1 MGKYKQRK
9 DGRYATSITLGGKR
23 YQVCA
28 KTIKEVDKK
37 LFQIKSKY
45 EQGLILRSTE
55 ALYKDYKWEWI
66 KTKEPLISAKSA
78 QSYKSILNN
87 HFVEIDYKKTLKL
100 VIIAIIAYWILNHYQ
115 IVLSLLSKLLS
126 VLMPFIIGCMIAF
139 VLNVLMIRIEKQ
151 LSKVIV
157 NPKLKILKRV
167 LSILGS
173 IALVVGVVA
182 IIIILIIPE
191 LVSAIKVIALSLP
204 EVIDNLQNW
213 TDSHSIYLPQLEN
226 LINQIDVE
234 SLGNELSKFAKTEF
248 SGMLDSTIDILAVIV
263 NGIVNFVLGLVF
275 AIYILMS
282 KETLKDQTK
291 RLINAYLPSKVA
303 DNIFEVARLS
313 RTTFSNFIIGQTVEA
328 FILGALCTIGMIILG
343 LPYAPMVGSLVGITA
358 FIPIIGAFIG
368 GAIGAFM
375 IFTVDY
381 MQAFIFIIFLVI
393 LQQLEGDLIYPRVVG
408 STIGLPSIW
417 VLFAVTVGGSLWGIT
432 GVLLGVPI
440 VSVIYSLVKI
450 QVKNREKRLKVKENV
465 EVIE

>member
-1 MGKYKQRK
+1 M
-9 DGRYATSITLGGKR
+9 
-23 YQVCA
+23 
-28 KTIKEVDKK
+28 
-37 LFQIKSKY
+37 
-45 EQGLILRSTE
+45 
-55 ALYKDYKWEWI
+55 LYRN
-66 KTKEPLISAKSA
+66 
-78 QSYKSILNN
+78 NN
-87 HFVEIDYKKTLKL
+87 HFINCSYYSNNDKIKLSKNREGFMNKIEIDYKKTLKL

-381 MQAFIFIIFLVI
+381 MQAFIFIIFLVV

>member
-1 MGKYKQRK
+1 MNK
-9 DGRYATSITLGGKR
+9 I
-23 YQVCA
+23 
-28 KTIKEVDKK
+28 
-37 LFQIKSKY
+37 
-45 EQGLILRSTE
+45 
-55 ALYKDYKWEWI
+55 
-66 KTKEPLISAKSA
+66 
-78 QSYKSILNN
+78 
-87 HFVEIDYKKTLKL
+87 EIDYKKTLKL

-248 SGMLDSTIDILAVIV
+248 SGVLDSTIDILAVIV

-282 KETLKDQTK
+282 KETLKNQTK
-291 RLINAYLPSKVA
+291 RLINAYLPNKIA

-328 FILGALCTIGMIILG
+328 FILGALCTIGMILLG

-450 QVKNREKRLKVKENV
+450 QVKNREKRLKVKGNV

>member
-1 MGKYKQRK
+1 M
-9 DGRYATSITLGGKR
+9 
-23 YQVCA
+23 
-28 KTIKEVDKK
+28 
-37 LFQIKSKY
+37 
-45 EQGLILRSTE
+45 
-55 ALYKDYKWEWI
+55 LYRN
-66 KTKEPLISAKSA
+66 
-78 QSYKSILNN
+78 NN
-87 HFVEIDYKKTLKL
+87 HFINCSYYSNNDKIKLSKNREGFMNKIEIDYKKTLKL

-282 KETLKDQTK
+282 KETLKNQTK

-381 MQAFIFIIFLVI
+381 MQAFIFIIFLVV

>member
-1 MGKYKQRK
+1 M
-9 DGRYATSITLGGKR
+9 
-23 YQVCA
+23 
-28 KTIKEVDKK
+28 
-37 LFQIKSKY
+37 
-45 EQGLILRSTE
+45 
-55 ALYKDYKWEWI
+55 LYRN
-66 KTKEPLISAKSA
+66 
-78 QSYKSILNN
+78 NN
-87 HFVEIDYKKTLKL
+87 HFINCSYYSNNDKIKLSKNREGFMNKIEIDYKKTLKL

-291 RLINAYLPSKVA
+291 RLINAYLPNKIA
-303 DNIFEVARLS
+303 NNIFEVARLS

>member
-1 MGKYKQRK
+1 MNK
-9 DGRYATSITLGGKR
+9 I
-23 YQVCA
+23 
-28 KTIKEVDKK
+28 
-37 LFQIKSKY
+37 
-45 EQGLILRSTE
+45 
-55 ALYKDYKWEWI
+55 
-66 KTKEPLISAKSA
+66 
-78 QSYKSILNN
+78 
-87 HFVEIDYKKTLKL
+87 EIDYKKTLKL

-248 SGMLDSTIDILAVIV
+248 SGVLDSTIDILAVIV

-275 AIYILMS
+275 AIYISMS

>member
-1 MGKYKQRK
+1 MNK
-9 DGRYATSITLGGKR
+9 I
-23 YQVCA
+23 
-28 KTIKEVDKK
+28 
-37 LFQIKSKY
+37 
-45 EQGLILRSTE
+45 
-55 ALYKDYKWEWI
+55 
-66 KTKEPLISAKSA
+66 
-78 QSYKSILNN
+78 
-87 HFVEIDYKKTLKL
+87 EIDYKKTLKL
-100 VIIAIIAYWILNHYQ
+100 IIIAIITYWILNHYQ

-126 VLMPFIIGCMIAF
+126 VMMPFIIGCMIAF
-139 VLNVLMIRIEKQ
+139 VLNVLMIRIEKL

-157 NPKLKILKRV
+157 GPKLKTFKRV

-173 IALVVGVVA
+173 IVLVVGVVA
-182 IIIILIIPE
+182 IIITLIIPE
-191 LVSAIKVIALSLP
+191 LASAIKVIGLSLP
-204 EVIDNLQNW
+204 EVVDNLQSW
-213 TDSHSIYLPQLEN
+213 IDHHDTYLPQLEK
-226 LINQIDVE
+226 LINQIDIE
-234 SLGNELSKFAKTEF
+234 SMGNELSKFAKTGF
-248 SGMLDSTIDILAVIV
+248 SGMLDSTIDALTVV
-263 NGIVNFVLGLVF
+263 VSGIVNFVLGFVF

-282 KETLKDQTK
+282 KESLKKQAK

-303 DNIFEVARLS
+303 NNIFEVARLS

-328 FILGALCTIGMIILG
+328 FILGALCTIGMVVLG

-381 MQAFIFIIFLVI
+381 MQAFIFIIFLIV

-432 GVLLGVPI
+432 GVLLGVPV
-440 VSVIYSLVKI
+440 VSVIYSLIKI
-450 QVKNREKRLKVKENV
+450 QVRNKEKRIRVKENV

>member
-1 MGKYKQRK
+1 M
-9 DGRYATSITLGGKR
+9 
-23 YQVCA
+23 
-28 KTIKEVDKK
+28 
-37 LFQIKSKY
+37 
-45 EQGLILRSTE
+45 
-55 ALYKDYKWEWI
+55 LYRN
-66 KTKEPLISAKSA
+66 
-78 QSYKSILNN
+78 NN
-87 HFVEIDYKKTLKL
+87 HFINCSYYSNNDKIKLSKNREGFMNKIEIDYKKTLKL

-182 IIIILIIPE
+182 VIIILIIPE

-465 EVIE
+465 EVIK

>member
-1 MGKYKQRK
+1 M
-9 DGRYATSITLGGKR
+9 
-23 YQVCA
+23 
-28 KTIKEVDKK
+28 
-37 LFQIKSKY
+37 
-45 EQGLILRSTE
+45 
-55 ALYKDYKWEWI
+55 LYRN
-66 KTKEPLISAKSA
+66 
-78 QSYKSILNN
+78 NN
-87 HFVEIDYKKTLKL
+87 HFINCSYYSNNDKIKLSKNREGFMNKIEIDYKKTLKL

-248 SGMLDSTIDILAVIV
+248 SGVLDSTIDILAVIV

-282 KETLKDQTK
+282 KETLKNQTK
-291 RLINAYLPSKVA
+291 RLINAYLPNKIA
-303 DNIFEVARLS
+303 NNIFEVARLS

>member
-1 MGKYKQRK
+1 M
-9 DGRYATSITLGGKR
+9 
-23 YQVCA
+23 
-28 KTIKEVDKK
+28 
-37 LFQIKSKY
+37 
-45 EQGLILRSTE
+45 
-55 ALYKDYKWEWI
+55 LYRN
-66 KTKEPLISAKSA
+66 
-78 QSYKSILNN
+78 NN
-87 HFVEIDYKKTLKL
+87 HFINCSYYSNNDKIKLSKNREGFMNKIEIDYKKTLKL

-417 VLFAVTVGGSLWGIT
+417 VLFAVTVGGSLWGIS

>member
-1 MGKYKQRK
+1 M
-9 DGRYATSITLGGKR
+9 
-23 YQVCA
+23 
-28 KTIKEVDKK
+28 
-37 LFQIKSKY
+37 
-45 EQGLILRSTE
+45 
-55 ALYKDYKWEWI
+55 LYRN
-66 KTKEPLISAKSA
+66 
-78 QSYKSILNN
+78 NN
-87 HFVEIDYKKTLKL
+87 HFINCSYYSNNDKIKLSKNREGFMNKIEIDYKKTLKL

-248 SGMLDSTIDILAVIV
+248 SGVLDSTIDILAVIV

-440 VSVIYSLVKI
+440 VSVIYSLIKI

>member
-1 MGKYKQRK
+1 MNK
-9 DGRYATSITLGGKR
+9 I
-23 YQVCA
+23 
-28 KTIKEVDKK
+28 
-37 LFQIKSKY
+37 
-45 EQGLILRSTE
+45 
-55 ALYKDYKWEWI
+55 
-66 KTKEPLISAKSA
+66 
-78 QSYKSILNN
+78 
-87 HFVEIDYKKTLKL
+87 EIDYKKTLKL

-248 SGMLDSTIDILAVIV
+248 SGVLDSTIDILAVIV

-465 EVIE
+465 EVIK

>member
-1 MGKYKQRK
+1 MNK
-9 DGRYATSITLGGKR
+9 I
-23 YQVCA
+23 
-28 KTIKEVDKK
+28 
-37 LFQIKSKY
+37 
-45 EQGLILRSTE
+45 
-55 ALYKDYKWEWI
+55 
-66 KTKEPLISAKSA
+66 
-78 QSYKSILNN
+78 
-87 HFVEIDYKKTLKL
+87 EIDYKKTLKL

-248 SGMLDSTIDILAVIV
+248 SGVLDSTIDILAVIV

-381 MQAFIFIIFLVI
+381 MQAFILIIFLVI

>member
-1 MGKYKQRK
+1 M
-9 DGRYATSITLGGKR
+9 
-23 YQVCA
+23 
-28 KTIKEVDKK
+28 
-37 LFQIKSKY
+37 
-45 EQGLILRSTE
+45 
-55 ALYKDYKWEWI
+55 LYRN
-66 KTKEPLISAKSA
+66 
-78 QSYKSILNN
+78 NN
-87 HFVEIDYKKTLKL
+87 HFINCSYYSNNDKIKLSKNREGFMNKIEIDYKKTLKL
-100 VIIAIIAYWILNHYQ
+100 VIITIIAYWILNHYQ

-213 TDSHSIYLPQLEN
+213 TDSHNIYLPQLEN

-234 SLGNELSKFAKTEF
+234 NLGNELSKFAKTEF

-303 DNIFEVARLS
+303 DNIFVVARLS

>member
-1 MGKYKQRK
+1 MNK
-9 DGRYATSITLGGKR
+9 I
-23 YQVCA
+23 
-28 KTIKEVDKK
+28 
-37 LFQIKSKY
+37 
-45 EQGLILRSTE
+45 
-55 ALYKDYKWEWI
+55 
-66 KTKEPLISAKSA
+66 
-78 QSYKSILNN
+78 
-87 HFVEIDYKKTLKL
+87 EIDYKKTLKL

-248 SGMLDSTIDILAVIV
+248 SGVLDSTIDILAVIV

-303 DNIFEVARLS
+303 NNIFEVARLS

>member
-1 MGKYKQRK
+1 MNK
-9 DGRYATSITLGGKR
+9 I
-23 YQVCA
+23 
-28 KTIKEVDKK
+28 
-37 LFQIKSKY
+37 
-45 EQGLILRSTE
+45 
-55 ALYKDYKWEWI
+55 
-66 KTKEPLISAKSA
+66 
-78 QSYKSILNN
+78 
-87 HFVEIDYKKTLKL
+87 EIDYKKTLKL

-248 SGMLDSTIDILAVIV
+248 SGVLDSTIDILAVIV

-328 FILGALCTIGMIILG
+328 SILGALCPIGMIILG

>member
-1 MGKYKQRK
+1 MNK
-9 DGRYATSITLGGKR
+9 I
-23 YQVCA
+23 
-28 KTIKEVDKK
+28 
-37 LFQIKSKY
+37 
-45 EQGLILRSTE
+45 
-55 ALYKDYKWEWI
+55 
-66 KTKEPLISAKSA
+66 
-78 QSYKSILNN
+78 
-87 HFVEIDYKKTLKL
+87 EIDYKKTLKL
-100 VIIAIIAYWILNHYQ
+100 IIIAIITYWILNHYQ

-126 VLMPFIIGCMIAF
+126 VMMPFIIGCMIAF
-139 VLNVLMIRIEKQ
+139 VLNVLMIRLEKL

-157 NPKLKILKRV
+157 GPKLKTFKRV

-173 IALVVGVVA
+173 IVLVVGVVA
-182 IIIILIIPE
+182 IIITLIIPE
-191 LVSAIKVIALSLP
+191 LASAIKVIGLSLP
-204 EVIDNLQNW
+204 EVVDNLQSW
-213 TDSHSIYLPQLEN
+213 IDHHDTYLPQLEK
-226 LINQIDVE
+226 LINQIDIE
-234 SLGNELSKFAKTEF
+234 SMGNELSKFAKTGF
-248 SGMLDSTIDILAVIV
+248 SGMLDSTIDALTVV
-263 NGIVNFVLGLVF
+263 VSGIVNFVLGFVF

-282 KETLKDQTK
+282 KESLKKQVK

-303 DNIFEVARLS
+303 NNIFEVARLS

-328 FILGALCTIGMIILG
+328 FILGALCTIGMVVLG

-381 MQAFIFIIFLVI
+381 MQAFIFIIFLIV

-432 GVLLGVPI
+432 GVLLGVPV
-440 VSVIYSLVKI
+440 VSVIYSLIKI
-450 QVKNREKRLKVKENV
+450 QVRNKEKRIRVKENV

>member
-1 MGKYKQRK
+1 MNK
-9 DGRYATSITLGGKR
+9 I
-23 YQVCA
+23 
-28 KTIKEVDKK
+28 
-37 LFQIKSKY
+37 
-45 EQGLILRSTE
+45 
-55 ALYKDYKWEWI
+55 
-66 KTKEPLISAKSA
+66 
-78 QSYKSILNN
+78 
-87 HFVEIDYKKTLKL
+87 EIDYKKTLKL

-213 TDSHSIYLPQLEN
+213 TDSHNIYLPQLEN

-234 SLGNELSKFAKTEF
+234 NLGNELSKFAKTEF

-465 EVIE
+465 EVIK

>member
-1 MGKYKQRK
+1 M
-9 DGRYATSITLGGKR
+9 
-23 YQVCA
+23 
-28 KTIKEVDKK
+28 
-37 LFQIKSKY
+37 
-45 EQGLILRSTE
+45 
-55 ALYKDYKWEWI
+55 LYRN
-66 KTKEPLISAKSA
+66 
-78 QSYKSILNN
+78 NN
-87 HFVEIDYKKTLKL
+87 HFINCSYYSNNDKIKLSKNREGFMNKIEIDYKKTLKL

-248 SGMLDSTIDILAVIV
+248 SGVLDSTIDILAVIA

-303 DNIFEVARLS
+303 NNIFEVARLS

>member
-1 MGKYKQRK
+1 M
-9 DGRYATSITLGGKR
+9 
-23 YQVCA
+23 
-28 KTIKEVDKK
+28 
-37 LFQIKSKY
+37 
-45 EQGLILRSTE
+45 
-55 ALYKDYKWEWI
+55 LYRN
-66 KTKEPLISAKSA
+66 
-78 QSYKSILNN
+78 NN
-87 HFVEIDYKKTLKL
+87 HFINCSYYSNNDKIKLSKNREGFMNKIEIDYKKTLKL

-291 RLINAYLPSKVA
+291 RLINAYLPNKIA
-303 DNIFEVARLS
+303 NNIFEVARLS

-381 MQAFIFIIFLVI
+381 MQAFIFIIFLVV

>member
-1 MGKYKQRK
+1 MNK
-9 DGRYATSITLGGKR
+9 I
-23 YQVCA
+23 
-28 KTIKEVDKK
+28 
-37 LFQIKSKY
+37 
-45 EQGLILRSTE
+45 
-55 ALYKDYKWEWI
+55 
-66 KTKEPLISAKSA
+66 
-78 QSYKSILNN
+78 
-87 HFVEIDYKKTLKL
+87 EIDYKKTLKL

-213 TDSHSIYLPQLEN
+213 MDSHNIYLPQLEN

-234 SLGNELSKFAKTEF
+234 NLGNELSKFAKTEF

-417 VLFAVTVGGSLWGIT
+417 VLFAVTVGGSLWGIS

>member
-1 MGKYKQRK
+1 MNK
-9 DGRYATSITLGGKR
+9 I
-23 YQVCA
+23 
-28 KTIKEVDKK
+28 
-37 LFQIKSKY
+37 
-45 EQGLILRSTE
+45 
-55 ALYKDYKWEWI
+55 
-66 KTKEPLISAKSA
+66 
-78 QSYKSILNN
+78 
-87 HFVEIDYKKTLKL
+87 EIDYKKTLKL

-248 SGMLDSTIDILAVIV
+248 SGVLDSTIDILAVIV

-450 QVKNREKRLKVKENV
+450 QVKNREKRLKVKGNV

>member
-1 MGKYKQRK
+1 MNK
-9 DGRYATSITLGGKR
+9 I
-23 YQVCA
+23 
-28 KTIKEVDKK
+28 
-37 LFQIKSKY
+37 
-45 EQGLILRSTE
+45 
-55 ALYKDYKWEWI
+55 
-66 KTKEPLISAKSA
+66 
-78 QSYKSILNN
+78 
-87 HFVEIDYKKTLKL
+87 EIDYKKTLKL

-417 VLFAVTVGGSLWGIT
+417 VLFAVTVGGSLWGIS

>member
-1 MGKYKQRK
+1 M
-9 DGRYATSITLGGKR
+9 
-23 YQVCA
+23 
-28 KTIKEVDKK
+28 
-37 LFQIKSKY
+37 
-45 EQGLILRSTE
+45 
-55 ALYKDYKWEWI
+55 LYRN
-66 KTKEPLISAKSA
+66 
-78 QSYKSILNN
+78 NN
-87 HFVEIDYKKTLKL
+87 HFINCSYYSNNDKIKLSKNREGFMNKIEIDYKKTLKL

-213 TDSHSIYLPQLEN
+213 TDSHNIYLPQLEN

-381 MQAFIFIIFLVI
+381 MQAFIFIIFLVV

>member
-1 MGKYKQRK
+1 MNK
-9 DGRYATSITLGGKR
+9 I
-23 YQVCA
+23 
-28 KTIKEVDKK
+28 
-37 LFQIKSKY
+37 
-45 EQGLILRSTE
+45 
-55 ALYKDYKWEWI
+55 
-66 KTKEPLISAKSA
+66 
-78 QSYKSILNN
+78 
-87 HFVEIDYKKTLKL
+87 EIDYKKTLKL

-282 KETLKDQTK
+282 KETLKNQTK
-291 RLINAYLPSKVA
+291 RLINAYLPNKIANPWLKKEPIATPSK
-303 DNIFEVARLS
+303 I
-313 RTTFSNFIIGQTVEA
+313 
-328 FILGALCTIGMIILG
+328 
-343 LPYAPMVGSLVGITA
+343 
-358 FIPIIGAFIG
+358 
-368 GAIGAFM
+368 
-375 IFTVDY
+375 
-381 MQAFIFIIFLVI
+381 
-393 LQQLEGDLIYPRVVG
+393 
-408 STIGLPSIW
+408 
-417 VLFAVTVGGSLWGIT
+417 
-432 GVLLGVPI
+432 
-440 VSVIYSLVKI
+440 
-450 QVKNREKRLKVKENV
+450 LKV
-465 EVIE
+465 

>member
-1 MGKYKQRK
+1 M
-9 DGRYATSITLGGKR
+9 
-23 YQVCA
+23 
-28 KTIKEVDKK
+28 
-37 LFQIKSKY
+37 
-45 EQGLILRSTE
+45 
-55 ALYKDYKWEWI
+55 LYRN
-66 KTKEPLISAKSA
+66 
-78 QSYKSILNN
+78 NN
-87 HFVEIDYKKTLKL
+87 HFINCSYYSNNDKIKLSKNREGFMNKIEIDYKKTLKL

-234 SLGNELSKFAKTEF
+234 NLGNELSKFAKTEF

>member
-1 MGKYKQRK
+1 M
-9 DGRYATSITLGGKR
+9 
-23 YQVCA
+23 
-28 KTIKEVDKK
+28 
-37 LFQIKSKY
+37 
-45 EQGLILRSTE
+45 
-55 ALYKDYKWEWI
+55 LYRN
-66 KTKEPLISAKSA
+66 
-78 QSYKSILNN
+78 NN
-87 HFVEIDYKKTLKL
+87 HFINCSYYSNNDKIKLSKNREGFMNKIEIDYKKTLKL

-213 TDSHSIYLPQLEN
+213 TDSHNIYLPQLEN

-234 SLGNELSKFAKTEF
+234 NLGNELSKFAKTEF

-291 RLINAYLPSKVA
+291 RLINAYLPNKIA
-303 DNIFEVARLS
+303 NNIFEVARLS

>member
-1 MGKYKQRK
+1 M
-9 DGRYATSITLGGKR
+9 
-23 YQVCA
+23 
-28 KTIKEVDKK
+28 
-37 LFQIKSKY
+37 
-45 EQGLILRSTE
+45 
-55 ALYKDYKWEWI
+55 LYRN
-66 KTKEPLISAKSA
+66 
-78 QSYKSILNN
+78 NN
-87 HFVEIDYKKTLKL
+87 HFINCSYYSNNDKIKLSKNREGFMNKIEIDYKKTLKL

-248 SGMLDSTIDILAVIV
+248 SGVLDSTIDILAVIV

-375 IFTVDY
+375 IFTIDY
-381 MQAFIFIIFLVI
+381 MQAFIFIIFLVV

-465 EVIE
+465 EVIK

>member
-1 MGKYKQRK
+1 M
-9 DGRYATSITLGGKR
+9 
-23 YQVCA
+23 
-28 KTIKEVDKK
+28 
-37 LFQIKSKY
+37 
-45 EQGLILRSTE
+45 
-55 ALYKDYKWEWI
+55 LYRN
-66 KTKEPLISAKSA
+66 
-78 QSYKSILNN
+78 NN
-87 HFVEIDYKKTLKL
+87 HFINCSYYSNNDKIKLSKNREGFMNKIEIDYKKTLKL

-139 VLNVLMIRIEKQ
+139 VLNVLMIRIEKK

-213 TDSHSIYLPQLEN
+213 TDSHNIYLPQLEN

-234 SLGNELSKFAKTEF
+234 NLGNELSKFAKTEF

-417 VLFAVTVGGSLWGIT
+417 VLFAVTVGGSLWGIS

>member
-1 MGKYKQRK
+1 MNK
-9 DGRYATSITLGGKR
+9 I
-23 YQVCA
+23 
-28 KTIKEVDKK
+28 
-37 LFQIKSKY
+37 
-45 EQGLILRSTE
+45 
-55 ALYKDYKWEWI
+55 
-66 KTKEPLISAKSA
+66 
-78 QSYKSILNN
+78 
-87 HFVEIDYKKTLKL
+87 EIDYKKTLKL

-248 SGMLDSTIDILAVIV
+248 SGVLDSTIDILAVIV

-381 MQAFIFIIFLVI
+381 MQAFIFIIFLVV

>member
-1 MGKYKQRK
+1 MNK
-9 DGRYATSITLGGKR
+9 I
-23 YQVCA
+23 
-28 KTIKEVDKK
+28 
-37 LFQIKSKY
+37 
-45 EQGLILRSTE
+45 
-55 ALYKDYKWEWI
+55 
-66 KTKEPLISAKSA
+66 
-78 QSYKSILNN
+78 
-87 HFVEIDYKKTLKL
+87 EIDYKKTLKL

-213 TDSHSIYLPQLEN
+213 TDSHSIYLLQLEN

>member
-1 MGKYKQRK
+1 M
-9 DGRYATSITLGGKR
+9 
-23 YQVCA
+23 
-28 KTIKEVDKK
+28 
-37 LFQIKSKY
+37 
-45 EQGLILRSTE
+45 
-55 ALYKDYKWEWI
+55 LYRN
-66 KTKEPLISAKSA
+66 
-78 QSYKSILNN
+78 NN
-87 HFVEIDYKKTLKL
+87 HFINCSYYSNNDKIKLSKNREGFMNKIEIDYKKTLKL

-465 EVIE
+465 EVIK

>member
-1 MGKYKQRK
+1 M
-9 DGRYATSITLGGKR
+9 
-23 YQVCA
+23 
-28 KTIKEVDKK
+28 
-37 LFQIKSKY
+37 
-45 EQGLILRSTE
+45 
-55 ALYKDYKWEWI
+55 LYRN
-66 KTKEPLISAKSA
+66 
-78 QSYKSILNN
+78 NN
-87 HFVEIDYKKTLKL
+87 HFINCSYYSNNDKIKLSKNREGFMNKIEIDYKKTLKL

-213 TDSHSIYLPQLEN
+213 TDSHNIYLPQLEN

-234 SLGNELSKFAKTEF
+234 NLGNELSKFAKTEF

>member
-1 MGKYKQRK
+1 MNK
-9 DGRYATSITLGGKR
+9 I
-23 YQVCA
+23 
-28 KTIKEVDKK
+28 
-37 LFQIKSKY
+37 
-45 EQGLILRSTE
+45 
-55 ALYKDYKWEWI
+55 
-66 KTKEPLISAKSA
+66 
-78 QSYKSILNN
+78 
-87 HFVEIDYKKTLKL
+87 EIDYKKTLKL

-191 LVSAIKVIALSLP
+191 LVSAIKVIAFSLP

>member
-1 MGKYKQRK
+1 
-9 DGRYATSITLGGKR
+9 
-23 YQVCA
+23 
-28 KTIKEVDKK
+28 
-37 LFQIKSKY
+37 
-45 EQGLILRSTE
+45 
-55 ALYKDYKWEWI
+55 
-66 KTKEPLISAKSA
+66 
-78 QSYKSILNN
+78 
-87 HFVEIDYKKTLKL
+87 
-100 VIIAIIAYWILNHYQ
+100 
-115 IVLSLLSKLLS
+115 
-126 VLMPFIIGCMIAF
+126 
-139 VLNVLMIRIEKQ
+139 
-151 LSKVIV
+151 
-157 NPKLKILKRV
+157 
-167 LSILGS
+167 
-173 IALVVGVVA
+173 
-182 IIIILIIPE
+182 
-191 LVSAIKVIALSLP
+191 
-204 EVIDNLQNW
+204 
-213 TDSHSIYLPQLEN
+213 
-226 LINQIDVE
+226 
-234 SLGNELSKFAKTEF
+234 
-248 SGMLDSTIDILAVIV
+248 MLDSTIDILAVIV

>member
-1 MGKYKQRK
+1 M
-9 DGRYATSITLGGKR
+9 
-23 YQVCA
+23 
-28 KTIKEVDKK
+28 
-37 LFQIKSKY
+37 
-45 EQGLILRSTE
+45 
-55 ALYKDYKWEWI
+55 LYRN
-66 KTKEPLISAKSA
+66 
-78 QSYKSILNN
+78 NN
-87 HFVEIDYKKTLKL
+87 HFINCSYYSNNDKIKLSKNREGFMDKIEIDYKKTLKL

-381 MQAFIFIIFLVI
+381 MQAFIFIIFLVV

>member
-1 MGKYKQRK
+1 MNK
-9 DGRYATSITLGGKR
+9 I
-23 YQVCA
+23 
-28 KTIKEVDKK
+28 
-37 LFQIKSKY
+37 
-45 EQGLILRSTE
+45 
-55 ALYKDYKWEWI
+55 
-66 KTKEPLISAKSA
+66 
-78 QSYKSILNN
+78 
-87 HFVEIDYKKTLKL
+87 EIDYKKTLKL
-100 VIIAIIAYWILNHYQ
+100 VIIAIIAYWILNHYL

>member
-1 MGKYKQRK
+1 M
-9 DGRYATSITLGGKR
+9 
-23 YQVCA
+23 
-28 KTIKEVDKK
+28 
-37 LFQIKSKY
+37 
-45 EQGLILRSTE
+45 
-55 ALYKDYKWEWI
+55 LYRN
-66 KTKEPLISAKSA
+66 
-78 QSYKSILNN
+78 NN
-87 HFVEIDYKKTLKL
+87 HFINCSYYSNNDKIKLSKNREGFMNKIEIDYKKTLKL

-213 TDSHSIYLPQLEN
+213 TDSHNIYLPQLEN

-234 SLGNELSKFAKTEF
+234 NLGNELSKFAKTEF

-291 RLINAYLPSKVA
+291 RLINAYLPNKIA
-303 DNIFEVARLS
+303 NNIFEVARLS

-450 QVKNREKRLKVKENV
+450 QVKNREKRLKVEENV